1 MTPIIQKPTAKE
13 LRSFGL
19 LMGGV
24 FLIVAVWP
32 LVLRG
37 DSIRVWAILIAGFFG
52 TMGIL
57 FPKGLEPIHRVWM
70 KIGEKLGWINSRII
84 LGILFFGL
92 FTPMAFIM
100 WVLGK
105 RPLQLGYDP
114 HANSY
119 RNLKKARSANHVLKP
134 F

>member
-1 MTPIIQKPTAKE
+1 MIPKIHQPTAKE

-24 FLIVAVWP
+24 FLTVGLWP
-32 LVLRG
+32 LVFHGESL
-37 DSIRVWAILIAGFFG
+37 RVWASLIAGFFG
-52 TMGIL
+52 AMGVL
-57 FPKGLEPIHRVWM
+57 FPKGLEPLHRIWM

-84 LGILFFGL
+84 LGIMFFGI

-100 WVLGK
+100 GLLGK
-105 RPLQLGYDP
+105 RPLQLGYD
-114 HANSY
+114 HKANSY
-119 RNLKKARSANHVLKP
+119 RVLKKARDPDHVLKP

>member
-1 MTPIIQKPTAKE
+1 MTPKIHQPTAKE

-24 FLIVAVWP
+24 FLIVALWP
-32 LVLRG
+32 LIFHGGSL
-37 DSIRVWAILIAGFFG
+37 RVWASIIAAAFG
-52 TMGIL
+52 AMGVL
-57 FPKGLEPIHRVWM
+57 FPKGLEPLHRLWM

-84 LGILFFGL
+84 LGIMFFGI
-92 FTPMAFIM
+92 FTPMAFVM
-100 WVLGK
+100 GLLGK

-114 HANSY
+114 QASSY
-119 RNLKKARSANHVLKP
+119 RVLKKARAPDHVLKP

>member
-1 MTPIIQKPTAKE
+1 MTTTMHQPTAKD

-24 FLIVAVWP
+24 FLIVAIWP
-32 LVLRG
+32 LVIHG
-37 DSIRVWAILIAGFFG
+37 EGIRVWASCIAGAFG
-52 TMGIL
+52 SMGML
-57 FPKGLEPIHRVWM
+57 FPKGLEPLHRVWM

-84 LGILFFGL
+84 LSLLFFGM

-100 WVLGK
+100 GLLGK
-105 RPLQLGYDP
+105 RPLQLGYDSK
-114 HANSY
+114 ANSY
-119 RNLKKARSANHVLKP
+119 RVPKKARAADHVLKP

>member
-1 MTPIIQKPTAKE
+1 MTPKIHQPTSKE

-32 LVLRG
+32 LVFHG
-37 DSIRVWAILIAGFFG
+37 GSIRVWAGLIAGAFG
-52 TMGIL
+52 TMGVV
-57 FPKGLEPIHRVWM
+57 FPKGLEPLHRLWM

-84 LGILFFGL
+84 LGILFFGML
-92 FTPMAFIM
+92 TPMAFIM
-100 WVLGK
+100 GLLGK
-105 RPLQLGYDP
+105 RPLQLRYDP
-114 HANSY
+114 KATSY
-119 RNLKKARSANHVLKP
+119 RVLKNARAADHVLKP